1 MELLAGVVGG
11 LGLFIVG
18 MWLLTENLKK
28 LASRR
33 LRQIAHGWTANPFA
47 ALLWGTLGG
56 GITQSM
62 TALTFIVVSILRSRL
77 TTTSGAL
84 AMILGG
90 SIGVTGL
97 VMIVTFDIK
106 VAALY
111 VIGLAGA
118 VVATERLARYRA
130 IAGSFLGGAMIILGL
145 MLLREAAAPLAEEPW
160 FREMVEGTGQSL
172 VLAFV
177 VATVLTFIVQS
188 SGAVSVFGISLATVG
203 IISVDQA
210 IMTIYGSYI
219 GSGAIL
225 AVLSANLTGRSRQ
238 VVMYMV
244 ILNALICAV
253 VIPLLYA
260 EIHLG
265 VPSIKAMIEATGF
278 DLPQRL
284 ALVYVITAVVP
295 VPIMLAVLGP
305 STRILERLWPA
316 SEIDELSRAQFIH
329 GHATVDIETSLVLAD
344 LEQRRAFRMQI
355 RYFELVREGED
366 VRPLRDASRT
376 LMTEIEEFLTELQPL
391 HPMQAVEDRNA
402 LLSRQ
407 KMLTWLAD
415 SVSIMC
421 GALLDIGDRPQ
432 LKQFRESM
440 CEGVDSVFLALD
452 HAMESDDETSWDI
465 ANALSGDRGEIMRR
479 LRGKYMESDLKLDK
493 TDLLNVVLVTN
504 TAEDIFFLLSKL
516 EEDFNPYPHEDRA
529 LPRV

>member
-33 LRQIAHGWTANPFA
+33 LRQIAHRWTESRFA
-47 ALLWGTLGG
+47 ALLWGTIGG

-77 TTTSGAL
+77 TTMSGAL

-90 SIGVTGL
+90 TIGVTGL

-111 VIGLAGA
+111 IVGLAGA

-130 IAGSFLGGAMIILGL
+130 IAASFLGGALIILGL
-145 MLLREAAAPLAEEPW
+145 ILLREAAAPLADEPW
-160 FREMVEGTGQSL
+160 FREMMEGTEHSL
-172 VLAFV
+172 VLALT
-177 VATVLTFIVQS
+177 VAAALTFVVQS
-188 SGAVSVFGISLATVG
+188 SGAVSVFGISLATAG

-210 IMTIYGSYI
+210 IMTMYGSFI
-219 GSGAIL
+219 GSAAIL
-225 AVLSANLTGRSRQ
+225 TVLSANLTGRSRQ
-238 VVMYMV
+238 VVMYLV
-244 ILNALICAV
+244 ILNVLICAV

-260 EIHLG
+260 EIYFG
-265 VPSIKAMIEATGF
+265 VPSMKAMIEATGF

-284 ALVYVITAVVP
+284 ALVYVILSVVP
-295 VPIMLAVLGP
+295 APIMLAVLGP
-305 STRILERLWPA
+305 SARILEKLWPE
-316 SEIDELSRAQFIH
+316 SETDELSRAQFIH

-344 LEQRRAFRMQI
+344 LEQRRAFKMQL
-355 RYFELVREGED
+355 RCFELVREGKD

-376 LMTEIEEFLTELQPL
+376 LMTEVEEFLKELQPL
-391 HPMQAVEDRNA
+391 HPMQTVEDRNA
-402 LLSRQ
+402 LLNRQ
-407 KMLTWLAD
+407 KLLTWLAE
-415 SVSIMC
+415 SVAVMC
-421 GALLDIGDRPQ
+421 GALLDIGDRRE

-465 ANALSGDRGEIMRR
+465 ARALSGDRGEIMRR
-479 LRGKYMESDLKLDK
+479 LRGRYMEAHLNLDK
-493 TDLLNVVLVTN
+493 PDLLNVVLATN
-504 TAEDIFFLLSKL
+504 AAEDIFFMLSKL
-516 EEDFNPYPHEDRA
+516 EQDFNPYPHEDRG
-529 LPRV
+529 LPRN

>member
-11 LGLFIVG
+11 LGLFLVG

-33 LRQIAHGWTANPFA
+33 LRLSANRWTTNRFA
-47 ALLWGTLGG
+47 ALLWGTLAG

-62 TALTFIVVSILRSRL
+62 TALTFIVVSIERSRL
-77 TTTSGAL
+77 TTMSGAL
-84 AMILGG
+84 SMILGG
-90 SIGVTGL
+90 CVGVTGL
-97 VMIVTFDIK
+97 VMIVTFDVKI
-106 VAALY
+106 VALY
-111 VIGLAGA
+111 ILGIAGA
-118 VVATERLARYRA
+118 VVVTERLARFRTV
-130 IAGSFLGGAMIILGL
+130 AGAFLGGTMIILGL

-160 FREMVEGTGQSL
+160 FREMVEGSRHSL
-172 VLAFV
+172 LLALV
-177 VATVLTFIVQS
+177 VAAALTFVVQS

-203 IISVDQA
+203 VISVDQA
-210 IMTIYGSYI
+210 IMIMYGSFI

-238 VVMYMV
+238 VVMYIV
-244 ILNALICAV
+244 FLNVLICAV

-265 VPSIKAMIEATGF
+265 VPSIKAAIDATGL

-284 ALVYVITAVVP
+284 ALVYVITCVVP
-295 VPIMLAVLGP
+295 VPIMLAVLGG
-305 STRILERLWPA
+305 STRILERLWPE

-329 GHATVDIETSLVLAD
+329 NHASVDIETSLMLVD
-344 LEQRRAFRMQI
+344 LEQRRAFKMQL
-355 RYFELVREGED
+355 RYFELVREGKD
-366 VRPLRDASRT
+366 VRPLREASHT
-376 LMTEIEEFLTELQPL
+376 LLTEIEEFLTELQPL

-402 LLSRQ
+402 LLNRQ
-407 KMLTWLAD
+407 KLLTWLAD
-415 SVSIMC
+415 SVAVMC
-421 GALLDIGDRPQ
+421 GALLDIGDRSE

-452 HAMESDDETSWDI
+452 HAMESDDETSWDV

-479 LRGKYMESDLKLDK
+479 LRGKYMESDLKLDRAA
-493 TDLLNVVLVTN
+493 LLDVVLVTN
-504 TAEDIFFLLSKL
+504 TAEDTFFLLSKL
-516 EEDFNPYPHEDRA
+516 EEDFNPYPHEERT

>member
-33 LRQIAHGWTANPFA
+33 LRTFAHRWTGNRFA
-47 ALLWGTLGG
+47 ALLWGMIGG

-62 TALTFIVVSILRSRL
+62 TGLTFIVVSILRSRL
-77 TTTSGAL
+77 TTMSGAL

-90 SIGVTGL
+90 TIGVTGL

-111 VIGLAGA
+111 IVGLAGA
-118 VVATERLARYRA
+118 VVATERLARYQA
-130 IAGSFLGGAMIILGL
+130 IAGSFLGGALIILGL
-145 MLLREAAAPLAEEPW
+145 ILLREAAAPLADEPW
-160 FREMVEGTGQSL
+160 FREMMEGTEYSL

-177 VATVLTFIVQS
+177 VAAALTFVVQS

-210 IMTIYGSYI
+210 IMTMYGSFI

-225 AVLSANLTGRSRQ
+225 TVLSAHLTGRSRQ
-238 VVMYMV
+238 VVMYLV
-244 ILNALICAV
+244 ILNVLICAV

-260 EIHLG
+260 EIYFG
-265 VPSIKAMIEATGF
+265 VPSMKAVIEATGF

-284 ALVYVITAVVP
+284 ALVYIILSVVP
-295 VPIMLAVLGP
+295 APIMLAVLGP
-305 STRILERLWPA
+305 STSILEKLWPE
-316 SEIDELSRAQFIH
+316 SEIDELSRAEFIH

-344 LEQRRAFRMQI
+344 LEQRRAFRMQR
-355 RYFELVREGED
+355 RYFELVREGKD

-376 LMTEIEEFLTELQPL
+376 LTTEIEEFMTELQPL
-391 HPMQAVEDRNA
+391 HPMQTVEDRNA
-402 LLSRQ
+402 LLNRH
-407 KMLTWLAD
+407 KLLTWLAD
-415 SVSIMC
+415 SVAVMC
-421 GALLDIGDRPQ
+421 GALLDIGDRPE

-465 ANALSGDRGEIMRR
+465 ARALSGDRGEIMRR
-479 LRGKYMESDLKLDK
+479 LRGKYMEANLNLDK
-493 TDLLNVVLVTN
+493 PDLLNVVLATN
-504 TAEDIFFLLSKL
+504 AAEDIFFLLSKL
-516 EEDFNPYPHEDRA
+516 EQDFNPYPHENRR
-529 LPRV
+529 LPRN

>member
-33 LRQIAHGWTANPFA
+33 LRQIAHRWTGNPLA
-47 ALLWGTLGG
+47 AVLWGTIGG

-77 TTTSGAL
+77 TTMSGAL

-90 SIGVTGL
+90 YIGVTGL

-118 VVATERLARYRA
+118 VVATERLARFRS

-145 MLLREAAAPLAEEPW
+145 ILLREAAAPLADEPW
-160 FREMVEGTGQSL
+160 FREMVESTDQSL
-172 VLAFV
+172 LLAFV
-177 VATVLTFIVQS
+177 VAAALTFIVQS
-188 SGAVSVFGISLATVG
+188 SGAVSVFGISLASVG
-203 IISVDQA
+203 VISVDQA
-210 IMTIYGSYI
+210 IMTIYGSYV
-219 GSGAIL
+219 GSSAIL
-225 AVLSANLTGRSRQ
+225 ALLSANLTGRSRQ
-238 VVMYMV
+238 VAMYLV
-244 ILNALICAV
+244 IANLLICAA

-260 EIHLG
+260 EIHFG
-265 VPSIKAMIEATGF
+265 VPSMKAVIEASGF

-284 ALVYVITAVVP
+284 ALVYVITSVVP
-295 VPIMLAVLGP
+295 VPILLAFLGP
-305 STRILERLWPA
+305 AARMLERLWPE

-344 LEQRRAFRMQI
+344 LEQRRAFRMQL
-355 RYFELVREGED
+355 RYFELVREGKD

-376 LMTEIEEFLTELQPL
+376 LMTEIEEFLTDLQPL
-391 HPMQAVEDRNA
+391 HPMQAVEDRNG
-402 LLSRQ
+402 LLNRQ
-407 KMLTWLAD
+407 KLLTWLAD
-415 SVSIMC
+415 SVAVMC
-421 GALLDIGDRPQ
+421 GALLGIGDRPE

-452 HAMESDDETSWDI
+452 HAMEGDDETSWDI
-465 ANALSGDRGEIMRR
+465 AKVVSSDRGEIMRG
-479 LRGKYMESDLKLDK
+479 LRGKYMEADLNLDK
-493 TDLLNVVLVTN
+493 SELLNVVLVTN

-516 EEDFNPYPHEDRA
+516 EEDFDPYPREDRRLQRA
-529 LPRV
+529 

>member
-1 MELLAGVVGG
+1 MELLAGVIGG

-33 LRQIAHGWTANPFA
+33 LRQVAYRWTSNRFA
-47 ALLWGTLGG
+47 ALLWGTIGG

-77 TTTSGAL
+77 TTMSGAL

-90 SIGVTGL
+90 CIGVTGL

-111 VIGLAGA
+111 IVGLAGA
-118 VVATERLARYRA
+118 VVATERFARYRA

-145 MLLREAAAPLAEEPW
+145 VLLREAAAPLAEEPW
-160 FREMVEGTGQSL
+160 FREMVAGTGHSL
-172 VLAFV
+172 ILAFV
-177 VATVLTFIVQS
+177 VAAALTFIVQS

-225 AVLSANLTGRSRQ
+225 AVLSANLSGRSRQ
-238 VVMYMV
+238 VVMYLV
-244 ILNALICAV
+244 IQNALLCAL
-253 VIPLLYA
+253 VIPLLYV
-260 EIHLG
+260 EIHFG
-265 VPSIKAMIEATGF
+265 VPSIKAVIDATGF
-278 DLPQRL
+278 ALPQRL
-284 ALVYVITAVVP
+284 ALVYIITAVVP
-295 VPIMLAVLGP
+295 VPFMLAVIGP
-305 STRILERLWPA
+305 SSRILEKLWPE
-316 SEIDELSRAQFIH
+316 SEADELSRAQFIH
-329 GHATVDIETSLVLAD
+329 GHATVDIETSLMLAD
-344 LEQRRAFRMQI
+344 LEQRRAFRMQL
-355 RYFELVREGED
+355 RYFELIREGKD

-391 HPMQAVEDRNA
+391 HPMQAVENRNA
-402 LLSRQ
+402 LLNRQ
-407 KMLTWLAD
+407 KLLAWLAD
-415 SVSIMC
+415 SVPVMC
-421 GALLDIGDRPQ
+421 GALLDLGDRSE

-452 HAMESDDETSWDI
+452 HAMEGDDETSWDI
-465 ANALSGDRGEIMRR
+465 AKGLSGDRGETMRR
-479 LRGKYMESDLKLDK
+479 LRGKYLEPDLKLDK
-493 TDLLNVVLVTN
+493 SDLLNVVLTTN

-516 EEDFNPYPHEDRA
+516 EEDFNPYPREDRTLA
-529 LPRV
+529 RA